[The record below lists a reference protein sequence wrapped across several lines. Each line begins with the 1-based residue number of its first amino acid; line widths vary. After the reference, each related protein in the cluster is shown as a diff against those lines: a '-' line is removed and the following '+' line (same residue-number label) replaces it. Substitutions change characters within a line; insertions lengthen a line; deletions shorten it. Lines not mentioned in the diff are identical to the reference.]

1 MSSHNSLIFNPLKYS
16 KPCSNNDFKVDRSNS
31 YIDPLAVLLLTPDAD
46 GCGPYVVPDGFRDYV
61 TPDKIGIE
69 YTNIDGYL
77 FKKEFIK

>member
-1 MSSHNSLIFNPLKYS
+1 M
-16 KPCSNNDFKVDRSNS
+16 
-31 YIDPLAVLLLTPDAD
+31 LTPDAD